1 MSMRNADG
9 SLIIDTELD
18 STGFA
23 KDAADFQR
31 RVNSLS
37 DTVNKVGDRLRQS
50 FSQSGSYV
58 NLLRENGYSLLAPFS
73 KLADLLKGPV
83 FISMAKFSIATKAF
97 RVIMGGALTVTKK
110 MGQALKDAVGK
121 FVSFKRGARSTED
134 IVKRMTGAIT
144 SFRTLLVQKI
154 KNTFINMITK
164 DIGTAM
170 QQFAKYNSEFN
181 GAMNRI
187 RTMGS
192 TISGNVATL
201 FANLITAV
209 EPIITKL
216 LTMINQAITTIS
228 TLFAMLTG
236 KNTVPVATAKVQDYS
251 GATQEAAEAA
261 EDAAEAQKKW
271 NNELY
276 SFDELNR
283 QNRKDEDKSS
293 KSGSASSDP
302 LFTWTEKPI
311 GFSFKNIDFKKLGY
325 DLAEK
330 LANALDRIPWEKIKK
345 AAYNVGD
352 KIAEFLNGAFSNMHL
367 ANSLGTTI
375 AEALNTAIQF
385 ALGFVRKFDFSQ
397 FGTWLGTLWNSF
409 IRKFDF
415 DGLAEVISR
424 GGNGVISALTSFLS
438 TVGQTARDL
447 GVGLGKLWNSIFVG
461 IDFGKLANAIL
472 LGVSN
477 LNKILA
483 GLNATIKWDEAARN
497 VINGINTLVRG
508 QVMNANGQ
516 MESVWAENG
525 RQVGQL
531 IGGFVHYI
539 HEIINGVDWT
549 AIGTGIA
556 MWFNNALRGI
566 NPQDFAG
573 IISGF
578 INGVFN
584 LVYGFITTLDW
595 NALADWISSAVNH
608 MIHTV
613 NWVQIGQTIGT
624 FFKNALGALWR
635 AVNAIDWHSLG
646 KGIGDALEQIDW
658 WGCFTQLA
666 SIIFKAF
673 SGMLSGLFSSEGG
686 RAFLALVA
694 AVGGLKLA
702 IGLGGKL
709 VTLAAEGLAKEIAI
723 KLGLIAPAVGAET
736 PKIVAALG
744 TMAKAVGT
752 AALGVLDAFLV
763 IYDVK
768 TLSGAAKT
776 YNEAQQAHNRETQ
789 TALST
794 YERLYREK
802 GKSVADEWAKMAYN
816 IDTTGKNMDQAQQA
830 LAKKVDSYWD
840 DVPQN
845 MWQGFKQGWNSY
857 FGAGGKGLFSLIG
870 DAFTGAVNGVK
881 GLLGIHSPSTV
892 FENIGKN
899 LVAGF
904 QSGFNSVWSR
914 TGSALLQAWTNLRD
928 SFGRI
933 QWNNIGHN
941 LVAGLSNGIGGAWSS
956 LTTMVSNCAN
966 NLVSRIKSAFGI
978 ASPSKV
984 FAEIGTYLDAG
995 LEQGIADGQKSLLR
1009 TAGDMAEA
1017 VTNGMTPDS
1026 PDVEM
1031 SADAVVTGMQAVIS
1045 GLNDIAVT
1053 FKTIADTLTA
1063 TGGFRMPQIAAGTVV
1078 PYRTRI
1084 SDQTA
1089 SQDTTEAAN
1098 EVLSRILSELQGQT
1112 KAILNG
1118 GSGGENVIRL
1128 ILDGQQ
1134 IYETVVNRNNS
1145 AIRQRGSNPLMGR

>member
-1 MSMRNADG
+1 MSMGNADG

-18 STGFA
+18 NTGFERGSA
-23 KDAADFQR
+23 KLKSSI
-31 RVNSLS
+31 NSFAG
-37 DTVNKVGDRLRQS
+37 TVGRLGDRMKQS
-50 FSQSGSYV
+50 FGEGGTYI
-58 NLLRENGYSLLAPFS
+58 NLLRENGYSLLAPFY
-73 KLADLLKGPV
+73 KLGNLLRGPV
-83 FISMAKFSIATKAF
+83 YISLMKVGIATKAF
-97 RVIMGGALTVTKK
+97 RVIMGGAMNVTKK
-110 MGQALKDAVGK
+110 MGSALKDVVGK
-121 FVSFKRGARSTED
+121 FLSFKRGARSTED

-144 SFRTLLVQKI
+144 SFRTLLVQKV
-154 KNTFINMITK
+154 KNSFINLLTK
-164 DIGTAM
+164 DISTAM

-181 GAMNRI
+181 GAMTRI
-187 RTMGS
+187 QTMGS
-192 TISGNVATL
+192 TIAGNVATL

-209 EPIITKL
+209 EPILTQL
-216 LTMINQAITTIS
+216 LTMINQVITTVG
-228 TLFAMLTG
+228 TLFGLLSG
-236 KNTVPVATAKVQDYS
+236 KSTVPIATAKVKDY
-251 GATQEAAEAA
+251 ADAA
-261 EDAAEAQKKW
+261 EDAAEKQKEW

-283 QNRKDEDKSS
+283 QNKNDSS
-293 KSGSASSDP
+293 SNSNSGSSSNDP
-302 LFTWTEKPI
+302 IFTWTEKPI
-311 GFSFKNIDFKKLGY
+311 GFSFKDIDFKQLGY

-345 AAYNVGD
+345 AAYNIGD
-352 KIAEFLNGAFSNMHL
+352 KVAEFLNGAFSNMHL
-367 ANSLGTTI
+367 ATSLGTTI

-415 DGLAEVISR
+415 DALAEVISR

-438 TVGQTARDL
+438 TVRETARDL

-483 GLNATIKWDEAARN
+483 GLNATIKWDEAAQN

-525 RQVGQL
+525 RQIGQL
-531 IGGFVHYI
+531 IGGFVHYVCQ
-539 HEIINGVDWT
+539 IINGVDWT
-549 AIGTGIA
+549 GIGVGIA
-556 MWFNNALRGI
+556 TWFNNALRGI
-566 NPQDFAG
+566 SPQDFAG

-584 LVYGFITTLDW
+584 LVYGFISTLDW

-694 AVGGLKLA
+694 AIEGLKLA
-702 IGLGGKL
+702 VSLGGKV
-709 VTLAAEGLAKEIAI
+709 VTLAAEALAKGIAT
-723 KLGLIAPAVGAET
+723 KLGLIAPAIET
-736 PKIVAALG
+736 QTTPAVVAALG
-744 TMAKAVGT
+744 KMAKAVGT
-752 AALGVLDAFLV
+752 AALGVFDAV
-763 IYDVK
+763 MIAYDAK
-768 TLSGAAKT
+768 SLYDASKT

-789 TALST
+789 TALNS
-794 YERLYREK
+794 YAKLYREK
-802 GKSVADEWAKMAYN
+802 GKDVADEWALMAYN
-816 IDTTGKNMDQAQQA
+816 VNTTGMNMDQAQKA
-830 LAKKVDSYWD
+830 LAAKVDSYWD

-857 FGAGGKGLFSLIG
+857 FGANGKGLFGLIG
-870 DAFTGAVNGVK
+870 DAFTGAVSGVK
-881 GLLGIHSPSTV
+881 NLLGIHSPSTV
-892 FENIGKN
+892 FESIGKN
-899 LVAGF
+899 LVAGL
-904 QSGFNSVWSR
+904 QSGFS
-914 TGSALLQAWTNLRD
+914 SAWGTVSSNLLRAWTNMRD

-956 LTTMVSNCAN
+956 LTQMVSNCAN

-978 ASPSKV
+978 SSPSKV
-984 FAEIGTYLDAG
+984 FAEIGTYLDEG
-995 LEQGIADGQKSLLR
+995 LEKGIEDGQRDLLR
-1009 TAGDMAEA
+1009 TAGNVAEA

-1026 PDVEM
+1026 PAVEM
-1031 SADAVVTGMQAVIS
+1031 SADNVVSSMQAVVS
-1045 GLNDIAVT
+1045 GLSVVAET

-1063 TGGFRMPQIAAGTVV
+1063 GGGFSMPQIAAGTVV
-1078 PYRTRI
+1078 PYRTRV
-1084 SDQTA
+1084 SDQTSAVDA
-1089 SQDTTEAAN
+1089 SEAAN
-1098 EVLSRILSELQGQT
+1098 EVLTRILSELQGQT
-1112 KAILNG
+1112 KALMNG
-1118 GSGGENVIRL
+1118 GSGSENVIKL

>member
-110 MGQALKDAVGK
+110 MGQELKDAVGK

-187 RTMGS
+187 QTMGS

-330 LANALDRIPWEKIKK
+330 LADALDRIPWDKIKK
-345 AAYNVGD
+345 AAYNIGEKVAD
-352 KIAEFLNGAFSNMHL
+352 FLNGAFQNLHL
-367 ANSLGTTI
+367 ANSLGRTI
-375 AEALNTAIQF
+375 GEALNTAIQF
-385 ALGFVRKFDFSQ
+385 ALGFVRNFDFSQ
-397 FGTWLGTLWNSF
+397 FGKWLGTLWNSF
-409 IRKFDF
+409 IRTFDF
-415 DGLAEVISR
+415 DALAEVISR

-477 LNKILA
+477 LNQILA

-723 KLGLIAPAVGAET
+723 KLGLIAPAIET
-736 PKIVAALG
+736 QTTPAVVAALG
-744 TMAKAVGT
+744 KMAKAVGT
-752 AALGVLDAFLV
+752 AALGVFDAV
-763 IYDVK
+763 MIAYDAK
-768 TLSGAAKT
+768 SLYDASKT

-789 TALST
+789 TALNS
-794 YERLYREK
+794 YAKLYREK
-802 GKSVADEWAKMAYN
+802 GKDVADEWAKMAYN
-816 IDTTGKNMDQAQQA
+816 VNTTGMNMDQAQKA
-830 LAKKVDSYWD
+830 LASKVDSYWD

-857 FGAGGKGLFSLIG
+857 FGSNGKGLLGLLG
-870 DAFTGAVNGVK
+870 DSFTGAVSGIK
-881 GLLGIHSPSTV
+881 SLLGIHSPSTV
-892 FENIGKN
+892 FEGIGKN

-984 FAEIGTYLDAG
+984 FAEIGAYLDAG
-995 LEQGIADGQKSLLR
+995 LEKGIEDGQKGLLR
-1009 TAGDMAEA
+1009 TAANVADA
-1017 VTNGMTPDS
+1017 VTNGMTPDG
-1026 PDVEM
+1026 PNVEM
-1031 SADAVVTGMQAVIS
+1031 SVDNVVGGMQAVIS
-1045 GLNDIAVT
+1045 SLNGIAGM
-1053 FKTIADTLTA
+1053 FKAITDTLTA
-1063 TGGFRMPQIAAGTVV
+1063 AGGFRMPDIATGTVV
-1078 PYRTRI
+1078 PVRTRI

-1089 SQDTTEAAN
+1089 SQDDSEAVSGYLA
-1098 EVLSRILSELQGQT
+1098 SILSELQTMLRNVQS
-1112 KAILNG
+1112 G
-1118 GSGGENVIRL
+1118 GSNRTIVLPVNINGHELFQIVVEEN
-1128 ILDGQQ
+1128 
-1134 IYETVVNRNNS
+1134 NH
-1145 AIRQRGSNPLMGR
+1145 AIIQKGSSPLGR